1 MFTKENIDYNILSIL
16 DDYVEDLSLNYQSK
30 EKVKEIIHS
39 LFYEVQST
47 LN

>member
-1 MFTKENIDYNILSIL
+1 MFTKENIDQNILSIL
-16 DDYVEDLSLNYQSK
+16 DDPAEDSSLNYQSK

-39 LFYEVQST
+39 LSYEAKST